1 MFVFNLF
8 KLNFNSKNFSC
19 ESNLI
24 LYKKGE
30 MISLKYVLD
39 TLSQKKKL
47 NLISN
52 LIINV
57 KNNIFKVFK
66 QGILF
71 NLIII
76 IIYIIIF

>member
-1 MFVFNLF
+1 
-8 KLNFNSKNFSC
+8 
-19 ESNLI
+19 
-24 LYKKGE
+24 

-71 NLIII
+71 NII